1 MKIVFL
7 IFLTLNLVFAN
18 NLDIANAL
26 KCNAIRYG
34 IDKKIL
40 YTIAKLESNFETNII
55 AFLSDEKWN
64 ITGKS
69 VKIKNIKYK
78 NKFLVQIRA
87 NLNELKQI
95 ATYLIQKGYK
105 IDVGLMQVNSTN
117 FNLNELD
124 AIFKP
129 NYNIKKAVVVLK
141 QCKNKFKNIK
151 NTIECYNKGN
161 RIGKKYDYYQRFVNH
176 YIKDFG

>member
-1 MKIVFL
+1 MMFL

-26 KCNAIRYG
+26 KHNAIKYD

-40 YTIAKLESNFETNII
+40 YTIAKIESNFETNII
-55 AFLSDEKWN
+55 AFLSDKKWK
-64 ITGKS
+64 IKGES
-69 VKIKNIKYK
+69 IKIKNIKYK

-87 NLNELKQI
+87 SINELKQI

-105 IDVGLMQVNSTN
+105 IDVGLMQINSIN
-117 FNLNELD
+117 FNLDELNV
-124 AIFKP
+124 IFNP
-129 NYNIKKAVVVLK
+129 NYNIQKAVIVLK
-141 QCKNKFKNIK
+141 QCRNNFKNTK

-161 RIGKKYDYYQRFVNH
+161 RIGEKYDYYQRFLKH